1 MNLVSVARLFQLSTL
16 LVKLK
21 EPIHELKHIDPN
33 ASAMMVLTVIFF
45 MLILINELLCRF
57 EFTQESGVVL

>member
-1 MNLVSVARLFQLSTL
+1 MTMIIYSLMNLLSVACLFQFSTL

-21 EPIHELKHIDPN
+21 EPMQELKHIEPN

-45 MLILINELLCRF
+45 MLILINELLC
-57 EFTQESGVVL
+57 